1 MITTVLGSRL
11 GLIDRRSYPGG
22 YWTVVGALDG
32 SRLSLV
38 ILSDTGHRIS
48 VAQSEALLRQ
58 VRAR

>member
-1 MITTVLGSRL
+1 MLGSRL